1 MWTLNQSAG
10 IRGSAGDP
18 IPTPWKAFED
28 LGIVLRRGQ
37 LVLVAAGPGIGKSAK
52 VLTLI
57 LESAPP
63 TPSLMFSADSDAFT
77 QLSRSI
83 AIVCDMTVAAA
94 AEMILEDRI
103 TQDIK
108 EDLASIPL
116 LIDYDSSP
124 TPHDIEEIVAAYY
137 ELCNE
142 FPALIVVDNIT
153 NVVTDATDSGDPFSG
168 LEALMD
174 YLHSMARVTGACV
187 IGLHHVTGDYNNG
200 DKPIPL
206 NGVKGQIT
214 RVPEMVLTLHKKA
227 IEDGRWILCASP
239 VKNRGGKADP
249 TGQTYA
255 ELEFDGATMK
265 VTDVT
270 YFEPNRIEL
279 DWDSREDDSRRM
291 DEEVRWS

>member
-1 MWTLNQSAG
+1 V
-10 IRGSAGDP
+10 P
-18 IPTPWKAFED
+18 
-28 LGIVLRRGQ
+28 RRGQ
-37 LVLVAAGPGIGKSAK
+37 LVLIAAGPGIGKSAK
-52 VLTLI
+52 VLTLV
-57 LESAPP
+57 LDSMV
-63 TPSLMFSADSDAFT
+63 PSLMFSADSDAFT

-94 AEMILEDRI
+94 SEMILEDRV
-103 TQDIK
+103 TDEIK
-108 EDLASIPL
+108 KELASIPL

-153 NVVTDATDSGDPFSG
+153 NVVTDATESGDPFSG

-214 RVPEMVLTLHKKA
+214 RVPEMVLTLHK
-227 IEDGRWILCASP
+227 ILCVSP

-270 YFEPNRIEL
+270 YYEPSRIDIAWEP
-279 DWDSREDDSRRM
+279 DDERRM
-291 DEEVRWS
+291 TEEVHWG

>member
-10 IRGSAGDP
+10 IRGNAGVP
-18 IPTPWKAFED
+18 IPVPWKAFEE
-28 LGIVLRRGQ
+28 LGIIPRRGQ
-37 LVLVAAGPGIGKSAK
+37 LILIAAGPGIGKSAMTLTM
-52 VLTLI
+52 VLEALVP
-57 LESAPP
+57 A
-63 TPSLMFSADSDAFT
+63 LMYSADSDAFT

-83 AIVCDMTVAAA
+83 ANLADMKVSAA

-103 TQDIK
+103 TDEIK
-108 EDLASIPL
+108 SELRKIPL
-116 LIDYDSSP
+116 IIDYDSSP
-124 TPHDIEEIVAAYY
+124 TPNDIEEILMAYY

-153 NVVTDATDSGDPFSG
+153 NVVTDASDSGDPFSG

-174 YLHSMARVTGACV
+174 YLHSMARQTGACV

-200 DKPIPL
+200 DKAIPL

-214 RVPEMVLTLHKKA
+214 RVPEMVLTLHKKPL
-227 IEDGRWILCASP
+227 ENGRWILCVSP

-255 ELEFDGATMK
+255 ELEFIGETMK
-265 VTDVT
+265 VIDVEYHEPQTIAWEPTD
-270 YFEPNRIEL
+270 
-279 DWDSREDDSRRM
+279 DDRRM
-291 DEEVRWS
+291 HEEVQWS

>member
-28 LGIVLRRGQ
+28 LGIVPRRGQ

-52 VLTLI
+52 VLTLV
-57 LESAPP
+57 LDSMV
-63 TPSLMFSADSDAFT
+63 PSLMFSADSDAFT

-83 AIVCDMTVAAA
+83 AIVCDMTVQAA
-94 AEMILEDRI
+94 AEMILGPGMTEE
-103 TQDIK
+103 IK
-108 EDLASIPL
+108 KELASIPL

-153 NVVTDATDSGDPFSG
+153 NVVTDATESGDPFSG
-168 LEALMD
+168 LESLMD

-187 IGLHHVTGDYNNG
+187 FGLHHVTGDYNNG

-214 RVPEMVLTLHKKA
+214 RVPEMVLTLHKKPLD
-227 IEDGRWILCASP
+227 DGRWIMCVSP

-265 VTDVT
+265 VADVT
-270 YFEPNRIEL
+270 YYEPQRVDIAWEP
-279 DWDSREDDSRRM
+279 DETRRM
-291 DEEVRWS
+291 DEEVRWNG

>member
-10 IRGSAGDP
+10 IRGNAGVP
-18 IPTPWKAFED
+18 IPVPWKAFEE
-28 LGIVLRRGQ
+28 LGIVPRRGQ
-37 LVLVAAGPGIGKSAK
+37 LILIAAGPGIGKSAMTLTM
-52 VLTLI
+52 VLEALV
-57 LESAPP
+57 
-63 TPSLMFSADSDAFT
+63 PSLMYSADSDAFT

-83 AIVCDMTVAAA
+83 ANLADMKVSAA

-103 TQDIK
+103 TDEIK
-108 EDLASIPL
+108 SELRKIPL
-116 LIDYDSSP
+116 IIDYDSSP
-124 TPHDIEEIVAAYY
+124 TPNDIEEILMAYY

-153 NVVTDATDSGDPFSG
+153 NVVTDASDSGDPFSG

-174 YLHSMARVTGACV
+174 YLHSMARQTGACV

-200 DKPIPL
+200 DKAIPL

-214 RVPEMVLTLHKKA
+214 RVPEMVLTLHKKPL
-227 IEDGRWILCASP
+227 ENGRWILCVSP

-255 ELEFDGATMK
+255 ELEFIGETMK
-265 VTDVT
+265 VIDVE
-270 YFEPNRIEL
+270 YHEPQTIAWEP
-279 DWDSREDDSRRM
+279 SDDDRRM
-291 DEEVRWS
+291 HEEVQWS